1 MSSLTLPRAV
11 ATPNRCAIAIAAALM
26 SLSGSA
32 WAQQAQT
39 GSGNALETIQVS
51 GDWLGSNSL
60 DTSVKTFPGARTV
73 VKKDAIEASGASNIG
88 DVMRRIPGVQATD
101 NSGTAGSAI
110 SLNIGVR
117 GLTGR
122 YSPRSTILLDGI
134 PMSVAPYGQPQISF
148 APVSLN
154 NMESIDVI
162 RGGGAVR
169 YGPQNVGGVIN
180 FKTRSIP
187 TGPGVT
193 GDATVRYNSFGQ
205 GGSSTQYSAFAG
217 TQLDSGLGLAV
228 LYSGS
233 DGSSWRANS
242 NERLN
247 DFALKFRYE
256 ISPTSEIYGKF
267 SYYDVLS
274 RTPGGLTVAQYNAD
288 PFQNTRKHDFWSG
301 NRRAFDIGYLN
312 TLSDTQE
319 FEIRTYYTK
328 SFRQSVLLDPKNINN
343 YIHQPRNYET
353 LGIEPRYTQ
362 RFVTGAVTND
372 VTVGYR
378 YIRELGDDNNFN
390 ESATTGAFGPTGTF
404 KNQTDAHSFYI
415 DDKIAFGAWRI
426 TPGLRFENINS
437 IRTDVTNKSTY
448 TVHNNKPLPSLNVAY
463 LLTPAVTLFSNYS
476 TSFGA
481 VQNTQLNS
489 LTPNN
494 PLTPEVAKTIEA
506 GARFKGS
513 NLSAE
518 VTVFDIRFDNQIN
531 QIPNTT
537 PALFQNIGKTQH
549 DGIETSLDYSFDK
562 DSVLRGLNLYA
573 TYTYTRAV
581 QKSGTTAGLDVP
593 FYSRTTDTLGTRYTM
608 GPWAFDLSTTHQSRQ
623 FMDNANTIAEKADA
637 STGEIPGFRTWNTQ
651 VSWKVPGA
659 KGFDV
664 MAGVNNLTDKRYYTR
679 NIDGNAGR
687 MVGAPRTMYV
697 QGRYAF

>member
-1 MSSLTLPRAV
+1 
-11 ATPNRCAIAIAAALM
+11 
-26 SLSGSA
+26 
-32 WAQQAQT
+32 
-39 GSGNALETIQVS
+39 
-51 GDWLGSNSL
+51 
-60 DTSVKTFPGARTV
+60 V

-328 SFRQSVLLDPKNINN
+328 SFRQSVLLDPKI
-343 YIHQPRNYET
+343 
-353 LGIEPRYTQ
+353 
-362 RFVTGAVTND
+362 
-372 VTVGYR
+372 
-378 YIRELGDDNNFN
+378 
-390 ESATTGAFGPTGTF
+390 
-404 KNQTDAHSFYI
+404 
-415 DDKIAFGAWRI
+415 
-426 TPGLRFENINS
+426 
-437 IRTDVTNKSTY
+437 
-448 TVHNNKPLPSLNVAY
+448 
-463 LLTPAVTLFSNYS
+463 
-476 TSFGA
+476 
-481 VQNTQLNS
+481 
-489 LTPNN
+489 
-494 PLTPEVAKTIEA
+494 
-506 GARFKGS
+506 
-513 NLSAE
+513 
-518 VTVFDIRFDNQIN
+518 
-531 QIPNTT
+531 
-537 PALFQNIGKTQH
+537 
-549 DGIETSLDYSFDK
+549 
-562 DSVLRGLNLYA
+562 
-573 TYTYTRAV
+573 
-581 QKSGTTAGLDVP
+581 
-593 FYSRTTDTLGTRYTM
+593 
-608 GPWAFDLSTTHQSRQ
+608 
-623 FMDNANTIAEKADA
+623 
-637 STGEIPGFRTWNTQ
+637 
-651 VSWKVPGA
+651 
-659 KGFDV
+659 
-664 MAGVNNLTDKRYYTR
+664 
-679 NIDGNAGR
+679 
-687 MVGAPRTMYV
+687 
-697 QGRYAF
+697 